1 MTFAEILNHNVATLR
16 MVKILATDGYDADSS
31 AQVNAIIH
39 TIPLEQR
46 HNVIAS
52 DVVLLASL
60 IRQVAQATGREPA
73 AIIDEIAGAF
83 SLAITESES

>member
-1 MTFAEILNHNVATLR
+1 MTLEEILNHNVTTLR
-16 MVKILATDGYDADSS
+16 MAKILASDSPDTGVN
-31 AQVNAIIH
+31 QVNAIIH
-39 TIPLEQR
+39 SIPLEQR

-60 IRQVAQATGREPA
+60 IRQFAEATGREPT